1 MSRPVAIFRH
11 FATEGPAYLGD
22 FLTQRQIAW
31 QLIALD
37 EGAAVPLHPD
47 EYAGLVFMG
56 GPMSVNDPLPWVA
69 PVLQLIRQ
77 AMERDI
83 PVLGHCLG
91 SQLMSRALGGVVSRN
106 PLKEI
111 GWGRVSVPEN
121 AMARQWFGHVRDFDA
136 FHWHGE
142 TWSLPT
148 DAVLIASSPVCAHQA
163 FALGPHLGMQFH
175 VEVNELTI
183 RRWCADGRREIE
195 ASDSPAVQPVADI
208 LQQMPARLPLLNAVA
223 DKLYADWIQ
232 GLKG

>member
-1 MSRPVAIFRH
+1 MPRPVAIFRH
-11 FATEGPAYLGD
+11 FATEGPDYLGD
-22 FLTQRQIAW
+22 FLTQRQIPW

-37 EGAAVPLHPD
+37 EGAAVPLHQVD
-47 EYAGLVFMG
+47 YAGLVFMG
-56 GPMSVNDPLPWVA
+56 GPMSVNDPLPWVD

-77 AMERDI
+77 AVDRDI

-111 GWGRVSVPEN
+111 GWGAVRVMEGAV
-121 AMARQWFGHVRDFDA
+121 ARRWFGAVEDFEA

-148 DAVLIASSPVCAHQA
+148 DAALIASSAVCAHQA
-163 FALGPHLGMQFH
+163 FALGPHLGLQFH
-175 VEVNELTI
+175 VEMTEPNI
-183 RRWCADGRREIE
+183 RRWCTDGRREIE
-195 ASDSPAVQPVADI
+195 ASDSPAVQPVATI

-223 DKLYADWIQ
+223 DRLYAGWIQ
-232 GLKG
+232 GLKE